1 MPIKTDTESGSV
13 TLDVGDVEIG
23 AVEIKDATS
32 TDRLAVD
39 ADGFMEGVVLRTSA
53 SEIGAVLLHT
63 GASSIGNVKLE
74 TSTSSI
80 GEVKLQT
87 SPCEIGAVI
96 LHTGASSVGNV
107 KLETST
113 SSIGEV
119 KLQTSASDIGK
130 VNAASMIGTG
140 ASGGAAP
147 SDYVV
152 IAGIGDDGNI
162 QSVIADGDGLVV
174 EQHIA
179 HMIHL
184 GKEFIYSHLFLTPAA
199 GSAGVMID
207 IPSSISPHMVWSVAG
222 GADLLV
228 ELYETPTVSASGTSG
243 CIWNFNRS
251 SPSVAAASMAAS
263 PTITAT
269 GSILLSNFVPGG
281 ADNKATGG
289 AVRQETD
296 WILNT
301 GSYLLAASNLGAG
314 EENIS
319 ILIELHEAVA

>member
-1 MPIKTDTESGSV
+1 MAIKTDTDIGSI
-13 TLDVGDVEIG
+13 TLDTS
-23 AVEIKDATS
+23 DA
-32 TDRLAVD
+32 
-39 ADGFMEGVVLRTSA
+39 
-53 SEIGAVLLHT
+53 EIGAVLLHT

-87 SPCEIGAVI
+87 SASEIGAVL
-96 LHTGASSVGNV
+96 LHTGASSIGNV

-113 SSIGEV
+113 
-119 KLQTSASDIGK
+119 SDIGK
-130 VNAASMIGTG
+130 VNAASMIATG
-140 ASGGAAP
+140 ASGAAAP
-147 SDYVV
+147 ADYVV
-152 IAGIGDDGNI
+152 IAGLDVDGNI
-162 QSVIADGDGLVV
+162 RNLIADDDGLIV
-174 EQHIA
+174 EPHNEHI
-179 HMIHL
+179 ISL
-184 GKEFIYSHLFLTPAA
+184 GKVFIYSHLFTTPAA

-207 IPSSISPHMVWSVAG
+207 IPSSISPHMVWDVAG

-228 ELYETPTVSASGTSG
+228 EFYETPSISASGTSG
-243 CIWNFNRS
+243 CILNFNRS
-251 SPSVAAASMAAS
+251 SANVAAASVAAS
-263 PTITAT
+263 PTITST
-269 GSILLSNFVPGG
+269 GSILLTAFIPGG

-296 WILNT
+296 WILTT

>member
-1 MPIKTDTESGSV
+1 MAIKTDTDIGSI
-13 TLDVGDVEIG
+13 TLDTS
-23 AVEIKDATS
+23 DA
-32 TDRLAVD
+32 
-39 ADGFMEGVVLRTSA
+39 
-53 SEIGAVLLHT
+53 EIGAVLLHT

-96 LHTGASSVGNV
+96 LHTGASSVGNI

-119 KLQTSASDIGK
+119 KLQTSTSDIGK
-130 VNAASMIGTG
+130 VNAASMIATG
-140 ASGGAAP
+140 ASGAAAP
-147 SDYVV
+147 ADYVV
-152 IAGIGDDGNI
+152 VAGLDVDGNI
-162 QSVIADGDGLVV
+162 RNLIADNDGLIV
-174 EQHIA
+174 EPHNEHI
-179 HMIHL
+179 ISL
-184 GKEFIYSHLFLTPAA
+184 GKVFIYSHLFTTPAA
-199 GSAGVMID
+199 GSAGVLID
-207 IPSSISPHMVWSVAG
+207 IPSSISPHMVWDVAG

-228 ELYETPTVSASGTSG
+228 EFYETPGVSASGTSG
-243 CIWNFNRS
+243 CILNFNRS
-251 SPSVAAASMAAS
+251 SVNVAAASVAAS
-263 PTITAT
+263 PTITST
-269 GSILLSNFVPGG
+269 GSILLTAFIPGG

-296 WILNT
+296 WILTT